1 MQDFANWFCLDNR
14 ANFAIDPQ
22 IDPQDA
28 KYYFG
33 RPQIKDQLE
42 RQIRRAFITPGVP
55 KMVVYGPYGS
65 GKTQTLFHLEYNL
78 KNQPPNS
85 VTGIPH
91 TVYLAVEMR
100 SNSTA
105 AHLHMQMMEALGK
118 TTVAGWIRKL
128 FDETANLDVALKEI
142 TEDPNIISALKELR
156 TSGDST
162 FVAWRW
168 LAGQPLGKNELSGLQ
183 LTRNPGDV
191 GASDLVNVIVAVGN
205 LASRIGEKLIF
216 LLDEFEQVRDVKTGD
231 AAESIHQYLRRLS
244 EPVNAS
250 LGFIVGV
257 FATVLDEAPEVLRRG
272 DIVSRL
278 KKSNYIELQNLPAVS
293 DVKVFVKELLKNLTN
308 EPMVAQKIAD
318 SNLDTEIG
326 TYPFEKLAL
335 EALADY
341 ATQEPT
347 ASLPRNIINAIN
359 ECAIQAWD
367 EQKML
372 IDEGIVNSVAP
383 YVF

>member
-1 MQDFANWFCLDNR
+1 MQDFANWFCLGDR
-14 ANFAIDPQ
+14 ANFTIDPQ

-28 KYYFG
+28 QYYFG
-33 RPQIKDQLE
+33 RPQIKEQLQ
-42 RQIRRAFITPGVP
+42 RQIRRAFIAPGVP

-78 KNQPPNS
+78 KTQPPSS
-85 VTGIPH
+85 VTPR
-91 TVYLAVEMR
+91 TVYLAIEMR

-105 AHLHMQMMEALGK
+105 AHLHMQVMEALGK
-118 TTVAGWIRKL
+118 ATVTGWVKRL
-128 FDETANLDVALKEI
+128 FDETANLDVALKTI

-156 TSGDST
+156 SSGDST

-168 LAGQPLGKNELSGLQ
+168 LSGQTLSKGELSGLQ
-183 LTRNPGDV
+183 LTRNAVDV

-205 LASRIGEKLIF
+205 LANRIGEKLIF

-244 EPVNAS
+244 EPVNAN
-250 LGFIVGV
+250 LGFIIGV
-257 FATVLDEAPEVLRRG
+257 FASVLDEAPEVLRRG
-272 DIVSRL
+272 DIVSRIG
-278 KKSNYIELQNLPAVS
+278 KNNYIELPYLPAVS
-293 DVKVFVKELLKNLTN
+293 DVRTFVKELIRNLTN
-308 EPMVAQKIAD
+308 ESLVKQKITEN
-318 SNLDTEIG
+318 NLGTEVGI
-326 TYPFEKLAL
+326 YPFERSAL
-335 EALADY
+335 EVLADY

-367 EQKML
+367 EQKAL
-372 IDEGIVNSVAP
+372 IDDSIVNSVAP
-383 YVF
+383 FVF